1 MDNEG
6 WRDWAKNSAG
16 MWDWKSLCWT
26 LFPLGDEKCSV
37 RTLTTVKE
45 ETRLKLPFL
54 SAILRYRVLKNTR
67 FYSLNGC
74 LFCKCGLHEFAKKR
88 FIQTAHWHWRS
99 PCYTVFNKFLTT
111 FWWFLTQQIKLQ
123 NMNVKWLR
131 KTESQQKV
139 SKKISKKPLSKIHKT
154 WSQCPP
160 LTDAYCSCAH
170 NLTKH
175 VTTKNCGKRVWLFN
189 QTFKS
194 SCVFFPQSLTRPS
207 VNKQILKGKNIVLL
221 QIEQFC

>member
-1 MDNEG
+1 
-6 WRDWAKNSAG
+6 
-16 MWDWKSLCWT
+16 
-26 LFPLGDEKCSV
+26 
-37 RTLTTVKE
+37 
-45 ETRLKLPFL
+45 
-54 SAILRYRVLKNTR
+54 
-67 FYSLNGC
+67 
-74 LFCKCGLHEFAKKR
+74 
-88 FIQTAHWHWRS
+88 
-99 PCYTVFNKFLTT
+99 
-111 FWWFLTQQIKLQ
+111 
-123 NMNVKWLR
+123 MNVKWLR

-221 QIEQFC
+221 QIEQFCQANKDHPRKSAQDSPSTKMDRFTPFYQPTLFPRYLVPLGTYTWEHIPGTINRIYSWR

>member
-139 SKKISKKPLSKIHKT
+139 SKKISKNRCQKFIKLGHNVHRWPMLTVVALTIWQNMSPQKIVVKGFD
-154 WSQCPP
+154 C
-160 LTDAYCSCAH
+160 
-170 NLTKH
+170 LTKLSSLLAYFFL
-175 VTTKNCGKRVWLFN
+175 KVWRAPVLTNRFW
-189 QTFKS
+189 KVKIL
-194 SCVFFPQSLTRPS
+194 SCY
-207 VNKQILKGKNIVLL
+207 K
-221 QIEQFC
+221 